1 MTKDQ
6 IEVMNLLTENPMNK
20 TINVESVYNQYDRIY
35 PFTTENIKEY
45 MKDLNNKKILTVTG
59 SGDHAIEAYLKGAKR
74 VDTFDI
80 NLLAGYYQELKIAA
94 IKYLSYEEFLFLFE
108 LEGSSIDYRLSL
120 KIYSKIRNYIST
132 NARDVFDYLFNNF
145 VLDNNFLDNQLF
157 FKTYT
162 LDELKNRVSYLD
174 EQSFNETKKILKQKN
189 TSFTNTPMNEL
200 PSILFSKYDAIF
212 LSNITSYTY
221 RVDKV
226 IRLLQLLKSYIT
238 EEGRIYFS
246 YIYGDDEFELDPK
259 YNSIQTVKSIEVDSV
274 KNLSHKD
281 KVYYIK
287 K

>member
-59 SGDHAIEAYLKGAKR
+59 SGDHAIEAYLKGAKK

-162 LDELKNRVSYLD
+162 LDGLKNRVSYLD

-200 PSILFSKYDAIF
+200 PSVLFSKYDAIF